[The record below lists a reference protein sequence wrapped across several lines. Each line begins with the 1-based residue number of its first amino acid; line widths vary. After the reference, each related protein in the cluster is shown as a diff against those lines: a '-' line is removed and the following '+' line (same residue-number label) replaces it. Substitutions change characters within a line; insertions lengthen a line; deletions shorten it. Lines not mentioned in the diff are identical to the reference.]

1 MMLKRILLNKW
12 TKKLAG
18 KLTVFGQYHR
28 LVRPFHVNLMYFDEK
43 IGPDKK
49 PNVGDLLSKITFG
62 YLLDHKGISSLRSKR
77 GTVRIAFIGSVIQFL
92 TADAVVYGSGFLFDY
107 VAQQFAK
114 KKLKLDVRAVRGPLT
129 RQKLIEIGY
138 TVPEVYGDP
147 AILLP
152 LFYLPQKTTEKK
164 DFLVIPHWKTVDKH
178 VSMGYPVLS
187 PLTDD
192 WQHFVD
198 EIASARLVI
207 SSSLHGLILAE
218 AYGIPAILL
227 NEVEKGNLFK
237 YQDYYFSTGR
247 TEFPAATTVADGLA
261 MPAPNVP
268 DLEHLKRGLLDAF
281 PTDVFKTA

>member
-1 MMLKRILLNKW
+1 MLKRILLNKW

-18 KLTVFGQYHR
+18 KLTIFGQYHR
-28 LVRPFHVNLMYFDEK
+28 LVKPFHVNLMYFDEK
-43 IGPDKK
+43 IGPEKK

-62 YLLDHKGISSLRSKR
+62 YLLDHKGIGSLKSKR

-92 TADAVVYGSGFLFDY
+92 TADAVVYGSGFLFEY

-114 KKLKLDVRAVRGPLT
+114 KRLKLDVRAVRGPLT

-138 TVPEVYGDP
+138 AVPEIYGDP

-152 LFYLPQKTTEKK
+152 LFYLPKIAKDKK
-164 DFLVIPHWKTVDKH
+164 DFLVIPHWKTVDKY

-192 WQHFVD
+192 WQHFID
-198 EIASARLVI
+198 EIASAKLVI

-218 AYGIPAILL
+218 VYGTPAILL

-237 YQDYYFSTGR
+237 YRDYYLSTGR
-247 TEFPAATTVADGLA
+247 TEFPGADTVEEGLA
-261 MPAPNVP
+261 MAIPKVP
-268 DLEHLKRGLLDAF
+268 DLGYLKQGLLDAF
-281 PTDVFKTA
+281 PTDIFKNA

>member
-12 TKKLAG
+12 TKRLAG
-18 KLTVFGQYHR
+18 KLTIFGQYHR
-28 LVRPFHVNLMYFDEK
+28 LVKPFHVNLMYFDEK
-43 IGPDKK
+43 IGPEKK
-49 PNVGDLLSKITFG
+49 PNVGDLLSKVTFG
-62 YLLDHKGISSLRSKR
+62 HLLDHNGIGSLKSKR

-92 TADAVVYGSGFLFDY
+92 TADAVVYGSGFLFEY

-138 TVPEVYGDP
+138 AVPEIYGDP

-152 LFYLPQKTTEKK
+152 LFYRPKIARNKK
-164 DFLVIPHWKTVDKH
+164 DFLVIPHWKTVDKY

-192 WQHFVD
+192 WQNFID

-218 AYGIPAILL
+218 AYGTPAILL

-237 YQDYYFSTGR
+237 YRDYYLSTGR
-247 TEFPAATTVADGLA
+247 TEFPSANTVEEGLA
-261 MPAPNVP
+261 MPIPKVP

-281 PTDVFKTA
+281 PTDIFKRN

>member
-129 RQKLIEIGY
+129 RQKLIETGY

-164 DFLVIPHWKTVDKH
+164 DFLVIPHWKTVDKY

-187 PLTDD
+187 PITDD

-268 DLEHLKRGLLDAF
+268 DLERLKRGLLDAF

>member
-178 VSMGYPVLS
+178 VRMGYPVLS

>member
-1 MMLKRILLNKW
+1 MLKRILLNKW

-178 VSMGYPVLS
+178 VRMGYPVLS

-281 PTDVFKTA
+281 PTDVFKSA